1 MMQTDTTAKTFRGFS
16 QEALEELIR
25 RKGEPE
31 WAAALRTDAWQAY
44 LATPMPSRKDEEWR
58 RTDLSMLDLDGV
70 APFAEGS
77 GPADPTEDIPTELR
91 SVLKGSA
98 APGGLLVHRNSRAV
112 HRRLAGD
119 LSARGVILADLD
131 DAVRQHPELVR
142 RHLMACVGPAE
153 GKLVALHSAF
163 WSGGTFVYVPRTV
176 EVEVPIHA
184 ITWSDALG
192 VSVMPHTLVVLEEG
206 AGLVF
211 VEESASPAGQSPA
224 LANGVV
230 ELVLGAGSR
239 LSYISLQRWGPS
251 VFAFGTQRAV
261 VGRDAEL
268 ATLSVCLG
276 GRMSKSWVQTH
287 LRERG
292 ASTRML
298 GIGFGSGVQRFHHHT
313 LQDHQAPNT
322 ASDLLFKTALDGEA
336 RSEYSGLI
344 RVHPDSQKTDAY
356 QADRNLLLSRHA
368 RADSMP
374 RLEIQAN
381 DVRCTHGATVGPIDE
396 EQLFYLMARGLP
408 RLEAER
414 MIVQGFFEP
423 VMERIPVESI
433 RERIRRAV
441 DAKISAGGR

>member
-1 MMQTDTTAKTFRGFS
+1 MMQLDTAAKTFRGFS
-16 QEALEELIR
+16 QEALEELIT

-31 WAAALRTDAWQAY
+31 WATARRMDAWQAY
-44 LATPMPSRKDEEWR
+44 RAMPMPSRKDEEWR
-58 RTDLSMLDLDGV
+58 RTDLSMLDLEGV
-70 APFAEGS
+70 APFVEGDGLAG
-77 GPADPTEDIPTELR
+77 GPEDLPTELR
-91 SVLKGSA
+91 SVLKGGA
-98 APGGLLVHRNSRAV
+98 AQGGLLVHRNSRAV

-119 LSARGVILADLD
+119 LAARGVILTGLD
-131 DAVRQHPELVR
+131 DAAKQHPELVR
-142 RHLMACVGPAE
+142 RHLMAHVVPGE

-163 WSGGTFVYVPRTV
+163 WSGGAFVYVPRNV

-184 ITWSDALG
+184 ITWSDTPGLG
-192 VSVMPHTLVVLEEG
+192 VMPHTLVVLEEG
-206 AGLVF
+206 ASLVF
-211 VEESASPAGQSPA
+211 VEESASAAGRDPA

-268 ATLSVCLG
+268 ATLSVSLG

-287 LRERG
+287 LREPG

-298 GIGFGSGVQRFHHHT
+298 GISFGSGGQRFHHHT

-396 EQLFYLMARGLP
+396 EQVFYLMARGLP
-408 RLEAER
+408 RRVAER

-423 VMERIPVESI
+423 VVERIPVESI
-433 RERIRRAV
+433 RERIRRVV